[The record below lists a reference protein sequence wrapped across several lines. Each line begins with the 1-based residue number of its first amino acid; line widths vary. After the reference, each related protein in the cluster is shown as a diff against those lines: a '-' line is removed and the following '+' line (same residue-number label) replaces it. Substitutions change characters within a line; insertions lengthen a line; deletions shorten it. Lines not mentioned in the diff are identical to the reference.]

1 MSTPVPVVIPREE
14 ALTRA
19 GAALAEARRVRDSL
33 PVEEAARRALVAG
46 GPPLE
51 ELEQR
56 IRAQRESWGRTIA
69 S

>member
-1 MSTPVPVVIPREE
+1 MSPTTPPRHVSREE

-19 GAALAEARRVRDSL
+19 GAVLAEARRLRDSL
-33 PVEEAARRALVAG
+33 SVEEAARRALVAG

-51 ELEQR
+51 ELERQ
-56 IRAQRESWGRTIA
+56 IRAQRAHQGAIA